1 MPRIAQERVDIMPV
15 VTMAFMLTEYGP
27 LCDDL
32 IATRNTLMDM
42 ASWEISRSV
51 AGYAEQR

>member
-1 MPRIAQERVDIMPV
+1 MPV